1 MIKIKP
7 EVPSTFNTPVKLTP
21 FGGEAESVNI
31 EYLYMP
37 VSEAMELAN
46 KKTIGEMLA
55 EIIKGWD
62 GIEASFTTESLAEL
76 LDYNPAMGLEL
87 FNGFFAGLAESRA
100 KN

>member
-7 EVPSTFNTPVKLTP
+7 EVSTFKSAVKLTP
-21 FGGEAESVNI
+21 FGGDAESVTI
-31 EYLYMP
+31 EFAYMP
-37 VSEAMELAN
+37 VSQAMELA
-46 KKTIGEMLA
+46 KEKTVGEVLA

-62 GIEASFTTESLAEL
+62 GIDEKFSAESLAEL
-76 LDYNPAMGLEL
+76 LDHNPAMGLEL

>member
-7 EVPSTFNTPVKLTP
+7 EVSTFKAPVKLTP
-21 FGGEAESVNI
+21 FGGEAESVTI
-31 EYLYMP
+31 EFAYMP
-37 VSEAMELAN
+37 VSKAMEIA
-46 KKTIGEMLA
+46 KEKTIGEMLA

-62 GIEASFTTESLAEL
+62 GIESPFTPESRAEL
-76 LDYNPAMGLEL
+76 LDHNPAMGLEL

>member
-7 EVPSTFNTPVKLTP
+7 EVSTFKAPVKLTP
-21 FGGEAESVNI
+21 FGGDAESVTI
-31 EYLYMP
+31 EFAYMP
-37 VSEAMELAN
+37 LSKAMEIA
-46 KKTIGEMLA
+46 KEKTIGEMLA

-62 GIEASFTTESLAEL
+62 GIEAPFTPDSLTEL
-76 LDYNPAMGLEL
+76 LDHNPAMGLEL

>member
-7 EVPSTFNTPVKLTP
+7 EIATFKATVKVTP
-21 FGGEAESVNI
+21 FGGDAESVTI
-31 EYLYMP
+31 EFAYMP
-37 VSEAMELAN
+37 VSKAMELA
-46 KKTIGEMLA
+46 KEKTVGEVLA

-62 GIEASFTTESLAEL
+62 GIEAPFTPESLTEL
-76 LDYNPAMGLEL
+76 LDHNPAMGLEL

>member
-7 EVPSTFNTPVKLTP
+7 EVSTFKVPVKLTP
-21 FGGEAESVNI
+21 FGGDAESVTI
-31 EYLYMP
+31 EFAYMP
-37 VSEAMELAN
+37 VSKAMEIA
-46 KKTIGEMLA
+46 KEKTIGEMLA

-62 GIEASFTTESLAEL
+62 GIEAKFSPESLSEL
-76 LDYNPAMGLEL
+76 LDHNPAMGLEL

>member
-7 EVPSTFNTPVKLTP
+7 EVSNFKSSVKLTP
-21 FGGEAESVNI
+21 FGGDAESVTI
-31 EYLYMP
+31 EFAYMP
-37 VSEAMELAN
+37 VSKAMELA
-46 KKTIGEMLA
+46 KEKTIGEMLA

-62 GIEASFTTESLAEL
+62 GIEAKFAPESLAEL
-76 LDYNPAMGLEL
+76 LDHNPAMGLEL

>member
-1 MIKIKP
+1 MVTDSASPPKG
-7 EVPSTFNTPVKLTP
+7 VT
-21 FGGEAESVNI
+21 I
-31 EYLYMP
+31 EFRYMP
-37 VSEAMELAN
+37 VSEAMELAK

-62 GIEASFTTESLAEL
+62 GIEATFSPESLAEL

>member
-7 EVPSTFNTPVKLTP
+7 EVSTFKSAVKLTP
-21 FGGEAESVNI
+21 FGGDAESVTI
-31 EYLYMP
+31 EFAYMP
-37 VSEAMELAN
+37 VSKAMELA
-46 KKTIGEMLA
+46 KEKTIGEMLA

-62 GIEASFTTESLAEL
+62 GIESAFSPESLAEL
-76 LDYNPAMGLEL
+76 LDHNQAMGPEL

>member
-7 EVPSTFNTPVKLTP
+7 EISTFKAPVKVTP
-21 FGGEAESVNI
+21 FGGEAESVTI
-31 EYLYMP
+31 EFAYMP
-37 VSEAMELAN
+37 VSKAMELT
-46 KKTIGEMLA
+46 KEKTVGEVLA

-62 GIEASFTTESLAEL
+62 GIEATFSPESLTDL
-76 LDYNPAMGLEL
+76 LDHNPAMSLEL

>member
-7 EVPSTFNTPVKLTP
+7 EVSTFKAPVKLTP
-21 FGGEAESVNI
+21 FGGDAESVTI
-31 EYLYMP
+31 EFAYMP
-37 VSEAMELAN
+37 VSKAMEIA
-46 KKTIGEMLA
+46 KEKTIGEMLA

-62 GIEASFTTESLAEL
+62 GIEAPFTPDSLTEL
-76 LDYNPAMGLEL
+76 LDHNPAMGLEL